1 MRALGLA
8 GATLCATSTATAK
21 PELPSYSDAL
31 IERTWGQ
38 LNQRLEQLCQFDPTA
53 QAVACTQDP
62 QPLLEHVRSFQKH
75 VVEDASLTYL
85 LGLGERYRGQEA
97 LARRHYLRALEL
109 DPLHTGA
116 WHDLGELYLI
126 AGQFD
131 RAHEAFE
138 QVSKLHATGEA
149 CWIGPW
155 RLAEIAAHR
164 SDPSEFESQMKE
176 AIRRGFSFRQ
186 IDGLPNWKRFYL
198 NPDLRRV
205 IDKMIRVYGTRET
218 LESLQP

>member
-1 MRALGLA
+1 MQVGVALFLSA
-8 GATLCATSTATAK
+8 PAIAK
-21 PELPSYSDAL
+21 PELPSYREAL
-31 IERTWGQ
+31 IDRTWSQ
-38 LNQRLEQLCQFDPTA
+38 INQRLEQLCQFDPST
-53 QAVACTQDP
+53 QAIACAQDP
-62 QPLLEHVRSFQKH
+62 KPLLDHARAFQKH
-75 VVEDASLTYL
+75 VAEDADLTYL
-85 LGLGERYRGQEA
+85 MGLGERYRGQEA
-97 LARRHYLRALEL
+97 LARRHYQRALEL

-138 QVSKLHATGEA
+138 QVSRLHATGEA

-155 RLAEIAAHR
+155 RLAEVAAHR
-164 SDPSEFESQMKE
+164 GDPSEFESQMKE

-198 NPDLRRV
+198 DPGLRRV
-205 IDKMIRVYGTRET
+205 IDKLVRVYGTRET
-218 LESLQP
+218 LESLQR